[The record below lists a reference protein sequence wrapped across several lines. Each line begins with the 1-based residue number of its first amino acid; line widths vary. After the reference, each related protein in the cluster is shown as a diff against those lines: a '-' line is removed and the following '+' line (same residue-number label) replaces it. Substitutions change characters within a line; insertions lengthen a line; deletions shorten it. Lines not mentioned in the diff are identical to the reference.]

1 MTDSKKYETSA
12 SIPQPIRAEAIKR
25 FNPSNVVPK
34 SKRARSQRYLY
45 GGMLYPSHVTSIKNN
60 KSLERDGE

>member
-1 MTDSKKYETSA
+1 MTGSSKLVVATSNPSA
-12 SIPQPIRAEAIKR
+12 KNSVARNS